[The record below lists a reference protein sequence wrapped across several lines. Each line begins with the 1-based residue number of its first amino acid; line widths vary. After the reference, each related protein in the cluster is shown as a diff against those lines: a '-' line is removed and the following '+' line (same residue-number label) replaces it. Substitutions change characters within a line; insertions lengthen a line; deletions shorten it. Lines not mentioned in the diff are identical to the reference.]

1 MREEDGSAGARRYGA
16 AGARGGGAA
25 GALGDGGSKIFEYK
39 TTIYA
44 SEDTGRC
51 TGAVGTGESARMPDG
66 AHDHPSPPILP
77 MPDE

>member
-1 MREEDGSAGARRYGA
+1 MDRPAHGDTGLLAH
-16 AGARGGGAA
+16 GGAGRPA
-25 GALGDGGSKIFEYK
+25 HWGTGGAKSLNTEQKN
-39 TTIYA
+39 A